1 MKTTGIFGGTFN
13 PVHLG
18 HTALAQWLVDRGIV
32 DEVLLTLSPANPLKN
47 DRPGATDADR
57 REMLRLA
64 CEECHG
70 LAPSFVEFD
79 LPRPS
84 FTITTLRHLAA
95 NNPDQR
101 FKLIIGADNWQIFS
115 RWRDPN
121 KIITEFGVIIYPR
134 SGFEPTLPLPAGV
147 CYFADAP
154 VADVSSS
161 EIRSG
166 LHRDMLAP
174 QVKQYINEHNLYE
187 R

>member
-1 MKTTGIFGGTFN
+1 MTTTGIFGGTFN
-13 PVHLG
+13 PVHRG

-57 REMLRLA
+57 REMLSLA
-64 CEECHG
+64 CNDYRQLEPC
-70 LAPSFVEFD
+70 FVEFD

-95 NNPDQR
+95 ANPDRR
-101 FKLIIGADNWQIFS
+101 FKLIIGADNWQIFD
-115 RWRDPN
+115 RWRNPDE
-121 KIITEFGVIIYPR
+121 IIADFGVIIYPR
-134 SGFEPTLPLPAGV
+134 PGFEPALPLPEGV
-147 CYFADAP
+147 CYLADAP

-161 EIRSG
+161 EIRRG
-166 LHRDMLAP
+166 ERLDMLSP
-174 QVKQYINEHNLYE
+174 RVMQYITEHHLYE